1 MKVFALSATGETG
14 RLIVRFRRG
23 PGLLTQNRIDPEK
36 RRSAKEK
43 GSAWMVANP
52 EVWAGLEA

>member
-36 RRSAKEK
+36 RRSAMEK
-43 GSAWMVANP
+43 GSAWTVANLK
-52 EVWAGLEA
+52 VLAGLKA